1 MGKGREWITTTII
14 CFSLLLGTC
23 AYAQTEFTV
32 GEIDIR
38 GTDRISVGTVLNYL
52 PVRVGDTVTPR
63 DVSAAIRALYETGLF
78 HDVTVGRRGDS
89 FIVTV
94 KERPAIAAVE
104 VEGNTLLEDEQLDD
118 SLSQLGI
125 ERGRVFNASVLEKIQ
140 QELQR
145 LYFSQGYY
153 AMTLKTSLEEL
164 ERNRVAINIEI
175 FEGENARIRHIKI
188 IGNNQFPDDE
198 LLDLLESGV
207 AGMFQ
212 FLSSAHEYSRAKLSG
227 DLETLRSFYQ
237 DRGFVRF
244 EIVSTQVSI
253 SADKRDIYITINI
266 DEGEVYSVENIRL
279 SGQYPVSEE
288 ELRERILIKQGDI
301 FSRKRMS
308 ESASNMASVIEE
320 QGYAFANV
328 NVVPKI
334 DDEKRLVHL
343 TFVVEPGKRAY
354 VRRIEFL
361 GNSKTRDIV
370 FRRELRQF
378 EGGWYSPKRVSRS
391 RVRIQRLRFIES
403 VSVDTVRV
411 PGTEDQI
418 DLQFTIKE
426 RPAGSLSLGLGFS
439 SSQGLLFNI
448 GVSQENLFGT
458 GNRIA
463 LSLDNSATR
472 RQLSFS
478 HTNPYFTENGVSRS
492 FNVFARET
500 DATEISTTSDYL
512 TDSYGGSMSFGI
524 PLSEFT
530 TVRLG
535 GGFENTQVFETEST
549 PLHIEEFIDKYGD
562 IYDLLNITSS
572 VVRDTRNRTT
582 FPERGNKHLV
592 SLEATLPGSDLEYYK
607 LGYDYEFFY
616 PLNARRLVFSF
627 RTDLDGGNGYGDLDE
642 LPFFEKYFTGGIR
655 SLRGYAAFSLGPR
668 DSNGNTKGGDFR
680 SIFTTEVIFPP
691 PWAED
696 VASTRFSLFIDM
708 GNVYEDVGSFDKDE
722 LRASAGVSFNWF
734 SPIGPL
740 TFSLAEALN
749 DQPGDETESFQF
761 AIGTLF

>member
-1 MGKGREWITTTII
+1 LL
-14 CFSLLLGTC
+14 LLLGTRS
-23 AYAQTEFTV
+23 YAQTDFTV
-32 GEIDIR
+32 GDIDIR

-52 PVRVGDTVTPR
+52 PVRVGDTVTSR
-63 DVSAAIRALYETGLF
+63 DVGAAIRALYETGLF

-89 FIVTV
+89 FVVTV

-104 VEGNTLLEDEQLDD
+104 VEGNTLLGDEELDE
-118 SLSQLGI
+118 SLTQLGI

-188 IGNNQFPDDE
+188 IGNNQFPDEE

-207 AGMFQ
+207 AGTFTY
-212 FLSSAHEYSRAKLSG
+212 FSTAYEYSRAKLSG
-227 DLETLRSFYQ
+227 DLEKLRSFYQ

-244 EIVSTQVSI
+244 EILSTQVSI

-266 DEGEVYSVENIRL
+266 DEGEVYSVDNIRL
-279 SGQYPVSEE
+279 SGPSPVPEE
-288 ELRERILIKQGDI
+288 ELREQIQIQPGEL

-308 ESASNMASVIEE
+308 ESASNMASQIEE

-343 TFVVEPGKRAY
+343 TFVVDPGKRAY
-354 VRRIEFL
+354 VRRIEFH
-361 GNSKTRDIV
+361 GNSKTKDIV

-391 RVRIQRLRFIES
+391 RIRIQRLRFIEN
-403 VSVDTVRV
+403 VSVDTQRV

-418 DLQFTIKE
+418 DLSFTVKE
-426 RPAGSLSLGLGFS
+426 RPAGSVSLGVGFS
-439 SSQGLLFNI
+439 SSQGVLFNI
-448 GVSQENLFGT
+448 ALSQENLFGT
-458 GNRIA
+458 GNRIS
-463 LSLDNSATR
+463 LSLDNSSTR
-472 RQLSFS
+472 RQVSFS
-478 HTNPYFTENGVSRS
+478 HTNPYFTDDGVSRS
-492 FNVFARET
+492 FRVFYRET
-500 DATEISTTSDYL
+500 DTADLESTADYL
-512 TDSYGGSMSFGI
+512 TDAYGGSVSFGV

-530 TVRLG
+530 TFRLG
-535 GGFENTQVFETEST
+535 AGLENTQVFETDST
-549 PLHIEEFIDKYGD
+549 PDYIVEFIDEFGD
-562 IYDLLNITSS
+562 DYDALNITSS
-572 VVRDTRNRTT
+572 LVHDTRNRTT
-582 FPERGNKHLV
+582 FAERGSKHVV
-592 SLEATLPGSDLEYYK
+592 SLEATLPRSDLQYYK

-616 PLNARRLVFSF
+616 PLREERLVFSF
-627 RTDLDGGNGYGDLDE
+627 RTDLDSGNGYGDLDE

-680 SIFTTEVIFPP
+680 SIFTSELIFPP
-691 PWAED
+691 PWIED
-696 VASTRFSLFIDM
+696 AASTRFSLFVDI
-708 GNVYEDVGSFDKDE
+708 GNVFVDAASFDQDL
-722 LRASAGVSFNWF
+722 LRASAGLSFNWF

-749 DQPGDETESFQF
+749 DKPFDDTEVFQF